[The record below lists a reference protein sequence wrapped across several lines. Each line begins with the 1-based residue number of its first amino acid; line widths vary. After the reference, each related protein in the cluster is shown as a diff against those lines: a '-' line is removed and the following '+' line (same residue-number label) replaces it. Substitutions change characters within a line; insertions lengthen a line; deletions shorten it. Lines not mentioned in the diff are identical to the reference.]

1 MVGLKVFFGGQCFG
15 QNPLGFFGGQIVG
28 GEVVYKGLKVWRCL
42 EPVGWD
48 FEYPSSL
55 CITLKRR

>member
-1 MVGLKVFFGGQCFG
+1 MGVEGLFLEGSVLGRILPWFFFWGGK
-15 QNPLGFFGGQIVG
+15 IVG

-48 FEYPSSL
+48 F
-55 CITLKRR
+55 